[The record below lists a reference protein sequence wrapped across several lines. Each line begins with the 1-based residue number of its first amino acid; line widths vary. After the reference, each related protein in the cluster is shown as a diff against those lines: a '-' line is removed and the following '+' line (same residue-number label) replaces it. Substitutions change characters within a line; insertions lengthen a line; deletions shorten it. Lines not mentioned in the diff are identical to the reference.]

1 MRNNLP
7 KVEFFT
13 LQFSSLLFIFIKYC
27 IHNVKHCNS
36 VSDMFI
42 MLSRNCI
49 TLRCHRFAM
58 HFNAFQF
65 SASAATVER
74 DESEYFH
81 ISYRE
86 TA

>member
-1 MRNNLP
+1 M
-7 KVEFFT
+7 
-13 LQFSSLLFIFIKYC
+13 
-27 IHNVKHCNS
+27 KHCNS

-74 DESEYFH
+74 DEPEYFH
-81 ISYRE
+81 IASYKE
-86 TA
+86 AV